1 MNNLNDNNLKNLD
14 AFKGLSDEEK
24 ALALQILSQMASTG
38 ESEILDD
45 LKFSDFD
52 EIPVDID
59 TFLDDDRYL
68 GKGLWAIDKVTG
80 ERKCTLFP
88 Y

>member
-1 MNNLNDNNLKNLD
+1 MNNLDGKSID
-14 AFKGLSDEEK
+14 AFKNLSDEEK
-24 ALALQILSQMASTG
+24 ALALQILQQMATNG

-68 GKGLWAIDKVTG
+68 GKGLWIVDQVTG

>member
-1 MNNLNDNNLKNLD
+1 MNNLENKNIKDLD
-14 AFKGLSDEEK
+14 AFKNLTDEEK
-24 ALALQILSQMASTG
+24 ALALQILGQMASTG

-45 LKFSDFD
+45 LKFSDFE

-68 GKGLWAIDKVTG
+68 GKGL
-80 ERKCTLFP
+80 
-88 Y
+88 